1 VVRGRETA
9 LEAGGEVLGGKT
21 KFRPARHVIGR
32 IGTEIETR
40 RTGVAREG
48 RPAGKKKALRFF
60 QEKHILGL
68 YLSFLVS
75 TMNIPWTGY
84 VNMKYIVSITR
95 SHLEINYYN
104 FPRSSAKGCRPL
116 LIKRTSSF
124 FMYYLSKLI

>member
-21 KFRPARHVIGR
+21 KFRLARHVIGR

-60 QEKHILGL
+60 QEKAYFGIIL
-68 YLSFLVS
+68 V
-75 TMNIPWTGY
+75 
-84 VNMKYIVSITR
+84 V
-95 SHLEINYYN
+95 
-104 FPRSSAKGCRPL
+104 
-116 LIKRTSSF
+116 SSF
-124 FMYYLSKLI
+124 HDEQSLDRIYKYEIYSFHY